1 MSEIFTI
8 PTVGGP
14 AGPPGPDSAAL
25 EFGAISRDGTGLQA
39 ITVAA
44 SPQQYAASTWTNG
57 LASGI
62 TPDGALD
69 RIVMDTTGFYAV
81 FLQVSHTFTATARI
95 TWQLRKNGL
104 LAASVGFSLLGTP
117 FFPNSGSSAGIVTI
131 TAGDILSIFVS
142 TTVNGTVSVIKG
154 QLYVERLDP

>member
-1 MSEIFTI
+1 MSNVFTV

-14 AGPPGPDSAAL
+14 PGPDGPDSAAL
-25 EFGAISRDGTGLQA
+25 EFGAISRDGGGLQA

-44 SPQQYAASTWTNG
+44 SPQQYTASTWANG
-57 LASGI
+57 LANGV

-81 FLQVSHTFTATARI
+81 YLEISHTFSVTARI

-104 LAASVGFSLLGTP
+104 LDLSVGFSLLGTP
-117 FFPNSGSSAGIVTI
+117 FFPDSGSGAGIVTI

-142 TTVNGTVSVIKG
+142 TTVDGTVSVIKG